1 MPRIERYLGFAA
13 CLENTQSVANSQEAM
28 ERIDN
33 ADTTPPEYSSD
44 EHYRRLLTR

>member
-33 ADTTPPEYSSD
+33 ADTTPPNIQAMNTIDAY
-44 EHYRRLLTR
+44 